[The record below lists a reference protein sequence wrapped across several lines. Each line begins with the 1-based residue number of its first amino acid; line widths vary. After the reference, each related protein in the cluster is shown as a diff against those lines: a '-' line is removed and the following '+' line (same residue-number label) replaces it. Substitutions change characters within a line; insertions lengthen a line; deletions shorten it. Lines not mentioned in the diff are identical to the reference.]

1 MAKRKAPTAPAAQ
14 KPDISGQPASSAVDE
29 GPDAD
34 AGLLP
39 KEVVFVEE
47 LAKGSPSCQ
56 AARVAG
62 ISERTGRR
70 WRQRPEIL
78 AATRA
83 RVNDSL
89 ATARAILAQGSA
101 TAARQL
107 VELCESAE
115 PDAARVSAARSVLE
129 AATDACELED
139 FAARL
144 AEVEAARRP
153 NGRGGFR

>member
-1 MAKRKAPTAPAAQ
+1 MAKRKAPAPPVAQ

-29 GPDAD
+29 GPDSD
-34 AGLLP
+34 AGLSP

-62 ISERTGRR
+62 ISERTARR

-107 VELCESAE
+107 VELCENAE
-115 PDAARVSAARSVLE
+115 PDAARVAACRSVLE
-129 AATDACELED
+129 AASDGCQIEDLAAALSELE
-139 FAARL
+139 ARL
-144 AEVEAARRP
+144 ATTGRRRHP
-153 NGRGGFR
+153 